1 MSKLDANQV
10 LQAAFDDN
18 SGSLV
23 FKNVSGLVTQAYDY
37 IALTYVPSGNGA
49 GEIQTVTYKIGGASG
64 AVVATITLSYDSSNK
79 LSGITKS

>member
-10 LQAAFDDN
+10 LQAAYDDA
-18 SGSLV
+18 SGSLS

-37 IALTYVPSGNGA
+37 IALTYVNSGNGA
-49 GEIQTVTYKIGGASG
+49 GEIQTVTYKTGGPSG
-64 AVVATITLSYDSSNK
+64 TVVAVLTLSYDANNK